1 MRRLVVSAGLAIV
14 ATLGC
19 GAAGAQAST
28 AAALAGAAQDGNA
41 TTVYTSGTMSV
52 ASAPGLGRWY
62 AYTPSVALAPLVPA
76 AGPTNTTAPSISGS
90 ATVGSTLTADQGVW
104 SGDGSAQTF
113 DYQWQSCDPSS
124 SCTDVGTDSNQYTVA
139 QSDIGN
145 TLVVAVTATDD
156 TGTSGAVTSNPT
168 AVVPGAPSD
177 NTPPSISGSATVGS
191 MLTANHG
198 SWTNNPSSY
207 DYQWQS
213 CDPSSSCT
221 NVGADSQTYTVAS
234 TDIGNTLVVTVTATN
249 SAGTSSP
256 VTSNPT
262 AVVPGP
268 PANSVLPSISGTA
281 TVGHTLTADPGS
293 WSGNPS
299 YSYQWQSCN
308 PSSSCTN
315 VGTNSNQ
322 YTVASSDA
330 GNTLEVV
337 VTASNTAGSASATSN
352 PTAVVIGAPAN
363 TVLPSISGTAA
374 VGSTLTASSGS
385 WSGNPSY
392 SYQWQSCNPSS
403 SCTNVGTNSN
413 QYTVASSDAG
423 NTLEVV
429 VTASNT
435 AGSTAATSNPTSVVV
450 GVPANTVLPSISGTA
465 AVGST
470 LTASTGTWS
479 GGPTYSY
486 QWQSCNP
493 SATCTN
499 VGTNSAQYLVASSDA
514 GNTLR
519 VQVTAS
525 NTAGSASA
533 TSAASSVVVANTA
546 LPVVTGSTAVGGT
559 LSASTGTWT
568 GSPTYTYQWQHCNA
582 QGTSCTAVT
591 NATASNYPVALK
603 DVGTT
608 LRVVVTAHFTG
619 GTLTATSAATLVV
632 TSTPGPPIAGFTQSL
647 LTAVPATGSPLTFT
661 SDSTAFYG
669 EGITSYAWSFGDG
682 GSGTGASVAHTY
694 AVPGTYTVTLTVTQ
708 TDLQTAQ
715 TSATVTV
722 DAPPISGFTWSP
734 SSPSV
739 GASLSFLNTAAAG
752 TGAGLTSYSWS
763 FGDGA
768 TATSPNPTH
777 TYATAGTYIVTL
789 TVTQFDQL
797 SATTQQSITVT
808 GQTAGSNGTGPIGPS
823 GSQGTVN
830 RAAATRWLAGALASG
845 ASLKIGGLLKKNGAS
860 SMLRAATASGR
871 ITITWYA
878 VVRHHRIVIARGT
891 AALRAHAKAKLA
903 IKLTSTGHALLAKS
917 RVLTITVS
925 GSFRSG
931 TVHLTSVRK
940 TTLRR

>member
-62 AYTPSVALAPLVPA
+62 AFTPSVALAPLVPA

-168 AVVPGAPSD
+168 AVVPGAPSNNSSAVD
-177 NTPPSISGSATVGS
+177 LWERDGRTRCSLPITAAGPTTRAPTTISGRAVIRRRVARMWGPTVRRTRS
-191 MLTANHG
+191 PQA
-198 SWTNNPSSY
+198 
-207 DYQWQS
+207 
-213 CDPSSSCT
+213 
-221 NVGADSQTYTVAS
+221 
-234 TDIGNTLVVTVTATN
+234 DIGNTLVVTVTATN

-337 VTASNTAGSASATSN
+337 VTASNTAGSTSATSN

-525 NTAGSASA
+525 NIAGSASA

-591 NATASNYPVALK
+591 NATASTYPVALK

-632 TSTPGPPIAGFTQSL
+632 TSTPGPPIAGFTQSI

-739 GASLSFLNTAAAG
+739 GTSLSFVNTASAG
-752 TGAGLTSYSWS
+752 TGAGLASYSWS

-768 TATSPNPTH
+768 TSTSPNPTH

-789 TVTQFDQL
+789 TVTQSDQL
-797 SATTQQSITVT
+797 SATAQQSITVS
-808 GQTAGSNGTGPIGPS
+808 GQTAGSNGTGSIGPS

-830 RAAATRWLAGALASG
+830 RAAATRWLAGALASS
-845 ASLKIGGLLKKNGAS
+845 ASLKIGGLLKKNGVS
-860 SMLRAATASGR
+860 SMLRAATASGH

-891 AALRAHAKAKLA
+891 AALRAHAKARLA
-903 IKLTSTGHALLAKS
+903 IKLTAAGHALLAKS

-931 TVHLTSVRK
+931 PSTSRA
-940 TTLRR
+940 